1 MRLMEELSTLS
12 VPAEYTHSTDEH
24 STDEH
29 STDEHSTDEHSTD
42 EHTSRAPGESGQQ
55 RRQSRVSNVNLRPF
69 AAVHVSPPPRLS
81 PYAPPYRT
89 LTPLR
94 PTPGRESAWL
104 RRLCMCP
111 NPPAPTRPPPPLLD
125 PPRPY

>member
-12 VPAEYTHSTDEH
+12 VPAEYT
-24 STDEH
+24 
-29 STDEHSTDEHSTD
+29 HSTDEHSTD

-69 AAVHVSPPPRLS
+69 AAVHVSPPPAFL
-81 PYAPPYRT
+81 
-89 LTPLR
+89 
-94 PTPGRESAWL
+94 
-104 RRLCMCP
+104 
-111 NPPAPTRPPPPLLD
+111 PTRPPTVPSRRFAPPQVGSLLGFVASVCAQTPPPLLD